1 MFNQTSQN
9 SAVASRTSAK
19 MTLNNKNNKLGTY
32 YIKYMMCAKP
42 KSLTNV
48 PSFVDVAFV
57 SQNSTNTIGSP
68 YIFGMIS
75 QNLFVHSQGSLLI
88 FLFFIFVLL
97 RPWNMYKVVLSYDC

>member
-19 MTLNNKNNKLGTY
+19 MTLINKNNKLGTY
-32 YIKYMMCAKP
+32 YINYMMCAKP

-57 SQNSTNTIGSP
+57 SQNSTNTIDND
-68 YIFGMIS
+68 IERDIENTDKIS
-75 QNLFVHSQGSLLI
+75 IQIIIQ
-88 FLFFIFVLL
+88 
-97 RPWNMYKVVLSYDC
+97 C